1 MKTRPVYRSL
11 SKTLTIMGVE
21 RRLFFG
27 ILLTCLAIF
36 QMFEAVIAALLLF
49 VLLWIFARAAT
60 QADPQLIRILLSSN
74 RFAVRYDP
82 ALWEEGSGRNG

>member
-27 ILLTCLAIF
+27 ILLTCFAIF
-36 QMFEAVIAALLLF
+36 QLFEALLAAVLLF
-49 VLLWIFARAAT
+49 AVLWIFARAAT
-60 QADPQLIRILLSSN
+60 QADPQLLRILLNSN

-82 ALWEEGSGRNG
+82 ALWEEEGGRNG